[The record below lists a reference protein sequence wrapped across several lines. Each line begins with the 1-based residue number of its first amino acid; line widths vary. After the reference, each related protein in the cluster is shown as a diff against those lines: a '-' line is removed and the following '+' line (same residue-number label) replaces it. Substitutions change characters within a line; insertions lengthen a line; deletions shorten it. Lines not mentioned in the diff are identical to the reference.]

1 MEKNIFNK
9 EYIEFISKIKENI
22 IKSRQN
28 AILKVNSELINLYY
42 TLGKEI
48 YFKQKE
54 SNWGINLIGQIEK
67 DLRKEFPNVKGFSRR
82 NLFYMRKFYLFFK
95 TENVPQVVAQL
106 PWNQIRLILDKI
118 KNKEEA
124 LFYIQESINNLWSKV
139 LLEHQ
144 IELNLYAR
152 KKT

>member
-95 TENVPQVVAQL
+95 TENVPQVVTQL
-106 PWNQIRLILDKI
+106 P
-118 KNKEEA
+118 
-124 LFYIQESINNLWSKV
+124 
-139 LLEHQ
+139 
-144 IELNLYAR
+144 
-152 KKT
+152 